1 MLLIH
6 GDDDSVIASS
16 ESEEAAA
23 ALQKLG
29 VATQLHILR
38 GVDHTIS
45 SDGAL
50 LAQAFLAKHLGAS
63 EGVA

>member
-1 MLLIH
+1 
-6 GDDDSVIASS
+6 
-16 ESEEAAA
+16 
-23 ALQKLG
+23 
-29 VATQLHILR
+29 LR